1 MSRDFSTGPRPFFI
15 VCFAPAK
22 NTLLDFQKQRY
33 IGIFMSLRESARA
46 REEREKEKERENE
59 REKKRKK
66 ERTKVC
72 AIILL
77 SRRGQTEKSANL
89 I

>member
-15 VCFAPAK
+15 VCFVPDK
-22 NTLLDFQKQRY
+22 NNLLDFQKQRY
-33 IGIFMSLRESARA
+33 IGIFMSLRESVRA
-46 REEREKEKERENE
+46 RERERERKRTSKKE
-59 REKKRKK
+59 K

-72 AIILL
+72 AIIFL
-77 SRRGQTEKSANL
+77 SRPGQTEKSANF